1 MSVTETRPR
10 RAPETAASDGAGTA
24 PDGIAEADGLMREDK
39 FLGLGLTFDDVLLAP
54 AHSEVLPAE
63 ADTATRLTGSISLAI
78 PILSAAMDTVTEA
91 RLAIALA
98 REGGLGIVHRN
109 LSIEDQVAEVDKVK
123 RSESGMIVEPVTL
136 PPDAPV
142 REALA
147 VMERYRVS
155 GVPITEP
162 DGRLVGILTNRD
174 LRFVD
179 DVEQPVSAVMTS
191 ENLITAPAGTTLD
204 EASRILH
211 RHRVEKL
218 PVVDDGGFLTGLITV
233 KDIQK
238 KIQYPRATKD
248 DKGRLRVGAAVG
260 VGADAR
266 ERAEALVAAG
276 VDLLVVDTAH
286 GHAASVLETVRAV
299 KARLGVEVMA
309 GNVATAAATEA
320 LVAAGADAVK
330 VGVGPGSICTTRV
343 VAGVGVPQV
352 TATLDCS
359 RAAEKHGVPVVAD
372 GGIQYSGDVAKAIAA
387 GAHAVMLGSL
397 LAGVDESPGEVVL
410 YQGER
415 YKEYRGMGSIG
426 AMKARSFSKDRY
438 FQEGIGTISKLVP
451 EGIEGRVAYK
461 GPLGP
466 LVYQIVGGLRSAM
479 GYVGAPDIEALRR
492 STQFVRITAA
502 GLRESHPHDVTITR
516 EAPNYRV
523 GG

>member
-1 MSVTETRPR
+1 
-10 RAPETAASDGAGTA
+10 
-24 PDGIAEADGLMREDK
+24 
-39 FLGLGLTFDDVLLAP
+39 
-54 AHSEVLPAE
+54 VLPAE
-63 ADTATRLTGSISLAI
+63 AETATRLTRSISLAV

-91 RLAIALA
+91 RLAIAIA
-98 REGGLGIVHRN
+98 REGGLGVVHRN
-109 LSIEDQVAEVDKVK
+109 LSIADQVAEVDKVK

-218 PVVDDGGFLTGLITV
+218 PVVDDQGFLTGLITV

-260 VGADAR
+260 VGADAL
-266 ERAEALVAAG
+266 ERAEALVGAG

-286 GHAASVLETVRAV
+286 GHAASVLATVRAV
-299 KARLGVEVMA
+299 KARFRVEVMA
-309 GNVATAAATEA
+309 GNVATRRCDGGADRGRGGRGQGRRRPRLDLHHPRRRRRRRPPGDGDPRLRPCRREA
-320 LVAAGADAVK
+320 RHPGRRRRRDPVQRRCRQGDRGGRPRGDARQPPRRRRREPRRGRPLPGRAVQGVPRDGLDRGDEGALLLEGPLFPGGDRHHLEAGA
-330 VGVGPGSICTTRV
+330 
-343 VAGVGVPQV
+343 
-352 TATLDCS
+352 
-359 RAAEKHGVPVVAD
+359 
-372 GGIQYSGDVAKAIAA
+372 GG
-387 GAHAVMLGSL
+387 
-397 LAGVDESPGEVVL
+397 
-410 YQGER
+410 
-415 YKEYRGMGSIG
+415 
-426 AMKARSFSKDRY
+426 DR
-438 FQEGIGTISKLVP
+438 
-451 EGIEGRVAYK
+451 GRVAYK

-479 GYVGAPDIEALRR
+479 GYVGAPDIETLRR